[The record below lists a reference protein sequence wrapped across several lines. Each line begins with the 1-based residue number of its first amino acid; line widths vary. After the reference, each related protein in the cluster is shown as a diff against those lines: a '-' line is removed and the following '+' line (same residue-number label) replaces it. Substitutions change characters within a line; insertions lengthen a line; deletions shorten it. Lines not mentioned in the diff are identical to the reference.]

1 MNYQINLT
9 IIILL
14 QNIFYIVKTM
24 SLQKSVFKDH
34 IKSHGV
40 DTTMDA
46 GISNKSTAAG

>member
-1 MNYQINLT
+1 
-9 IIILL
+9 
-14 QNIFYIVKTM
+14 M

-34 IKSHGV
+34 GKSHGA